1 MRTKTYREIKEALA
15 TIITPLAQE
24 MGKDAGH
31 LLGAIG
37 RLTEAV
43 GSIQPAKV
51 DLTQEMADDIVRKI
65 HGPLTIGREFSAWIT
80 EQAHGHDVLTTFQI
94 GYGNDAARGYMRLKA
109 DGKLNLEIMDMNG
122 AMMWMGTF
130 VPPGGSS

>member
-1 MRTKTYREIKEALA
+1 MRNRPPNPIVAALFAEIGHRQQRVEDAVDSLCEAIEELTKGVRA
-15 TIITPLAQE
+15 
-24 MGKDAGH
+24 
-31 LLGAIG
+31 
-37 RLTEAV
+37 
-43 GSIQPAKV
+43 IQPAKV
-51 DLTQEMADDIVRKI
+51 DLTQEMADYIVRKI
-65 HGPLTIGREFSAWIT
+65 QGPLTIGREFSAWIA